1 MRIKE
6 KDEFAFRARFCS
18 ENEASG
24 DESVAKARAQFARD
38 KIIKKDDQ
46 GRTRTTLFFIVFLT
60 KLVSPT
66 SLLQLGRGDFF
77 ESL

>member
-24 DESVAKARAQFARD
+24 DESVAKARAALRET
-38 KIIKKDDQ
+38 KSLK
-46 GRTRTTLFFIVFLT
+46 RTTKEGLGLLYFSLF
-60 KLVSPT
+60 S
-66 SLLQLGRGDFF
+66 
-77 ESL
+77 